1 METVL
6 QRLGTIGIIP
16 VIRLDAVSDA
26 VALGQALLQGG
37 IPAAEVTFRSDA
49 AEETIAA
56 MTTEIPELLVGAGTV
71 LSAAQADRAI
81 RAGAQFIVSPCYQEE
96 VVAHC
101 LERHVLVIPAITNP
115 DGIARGQARGFET
128 LKFFPAEPFGGTAAL
143 DAFSGPFQSMRFIPT
158 GGINIANLASYVRRS
173 NVLAVGGSWM
183 ANSDLITTKDWDGII
198 RLCKESVI
206 ALHGFAFE
214 HLEIHIYNE
223 KRYQSLADTISRFFV
238 LSSHNNPNWASS
250 GGCLE
255 ITQTP
260 SIDKKGHVTIRCNQL
275 ERAVA
280 YLSTLGIVVRPERGI
295 RTQGRRTSIALDVD
309 LDGFSVHLVQK

>member
-1 METVL
+1 MEPVL

-16 VIRLDAVSDA
+16 VIQLDVASDA

-71 LSAAQADRAI
+71 LTATQAGQAI

-96 VVAHC
+96 VVDHC
-101 LERHVLVIPAITNP
+101 IERHVPVLPAITNP
-115 DGIARGQARGFET
+115 DGIARGQARGFEA
-128 LKFFPAEPFGGTAAL
+128 LKFFPAESFGGTAAL
-143 DAFSGPFQSMRFIPT
+143 DAFSGPFKSMRFIPT
-158 GGINIANLASYVRRS
+158 GGINITNLPNYACRR

-183 ANSDLITTKDWDGII
+183 VNSDLIAAKDWDGII

-206 ALHGFAFE
+206 VLHGFTFA
-214 HLEIHIYNE
+214 HIEICTHSAKQN
-223 KRYQSLADTISRFFV
+223 QSMTDTISRLFA
-238 LSSHNNPNWASS
+238 LSNHSNTNWASS
-250 GGCLE
+250 GGYLE
-255 ITQTP
+255 ITHAP
-260 SIDKKGHVTIRCNQL
+260 GIDKTGQIAIRCNQL

-280 YLSTLGIVVRPERGI
+280 YLSTLGIIARPETATRAK
-295 RTQGRRTSIALDVD
+295 GRCTSVFLDVD
-309 LDGFSVHLVQK
+309 LDGFTVHLVQK